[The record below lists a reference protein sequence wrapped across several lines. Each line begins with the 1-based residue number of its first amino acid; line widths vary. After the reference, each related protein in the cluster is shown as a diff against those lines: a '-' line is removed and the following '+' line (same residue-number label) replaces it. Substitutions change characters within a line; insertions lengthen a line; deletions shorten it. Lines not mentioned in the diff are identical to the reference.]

1 MRRVAFTFAA
11 AFALALAGPAVA
23 GAKGAKSDFV
33 AGSAHNML
41 AEVSPYPADLE
52 LTAHGFD
59 AELPTL
65 AGLFTADSLKGY
77 AYGSGELPN
86 GAFQVEGPVTCLK
99 VVGNRAT
106 VKYRFA
112 RTSGPGAPPAG
123 WGVQVFVEDSGDD
136 SVPDSNATDAPLP
149 PQLFDPQAD
158 QCELPRGPFNPVD
171 SGDYVVRDGDP
182 ATALP

>member
-1 MRRVAFTFAA
+1 MRRVAFTVVA
-11 AFALALAGPAVA
+11 ALALASPAVA
-23 GAKGAKSDFV
+23 GAKGSKSDFV

-41 AEVSPYPADLE
+41 AELSPYPADLQ
-52 LTAHGFD
+52 LTARGFD

-65 AGLFTADSLKGY
+65 AGFFTTDSLKGY
-77 AYGSGELPN
+77 AVGSGELPN

-112 RTSGPGAPPAG
+112 TTSGPGAPPPG

-136 SVPDSNATDAPLP
+136 AVPD
-149 PQLFDPQAD
+149 
-158 QCELPRGPFNPVD
+158 
-171 SGDYVVRDGDP
+171 
-182 ATALP
+182 

>member
-1 MRRVAFTFAA
+1 MRIATAA
-11 AFALALAGPAVA
+11 AVTAAALALAVPA
-23 GAKGAKSDFV
+23 GAKAPDRDRVSG
-33 AGSAHNML
+33 GAHNML
-41 AEVSPYPADLE
+41 AEVTPYPADLQ
-52 LTAHGFD
+52 LVARGLD

-65 AGLFTADSLKGY
+65 EGLFTTDSLKGY

-112 RTSGPGAPPAG
+112 ATSGPGAPPPG
-123 WGVQVFVEDSGDD
+123 WGVQVFVEDSGDK

-149 PQLFDPQAD
+149 PELFDPQAG
-158 QCELPRGPFNPVD
+158 QCELPRGPYNPVD
-171 SGDYVVRDGDP
+171 SGDYVVRDGD
-182 ATALP
+182 

>member
-1 MRRVAFTFAA
+1 MRLLALTLTT
-11 AFALALAGPAVA
+11 ALALVSPAA
-23 GAKGAKSDFV
+23 AKKEAKSDFV

-52 LTAHGFD
+52 LTARGFD

-65 AGLFTADSLKGY
+65 AGWFTTDSLKGY
-77 AYGSGELPN
+77 AVGAGELPN

-112 RTSGPGAPPAG
+112 KTSGPGAPPPG
-123 WGVQVFVEDSGDD
+123 WGVQVFVEDSGDE
-136 SVPDSNATDAPLP
+136 SVPDGNATDAPLP
-149 PQLFDPQAD
+149 PELFDPQAD
-158 QCELPRGPFNPVD
+158 QCELPRGPYNPVD
-171 SGDYVVRDGDP
+171 SGDYVVRDGD
-182 ATALP
+182 AAALP